1 MQNMRSAALGVMLA
15 VVSLGEPTFASNADA
30 ANEAAILIGAWECSG
45 SVPGSTS
52 SQQYRRVNDTT
63 LALASVVRTADG
75 VSGVVHERIAFDR
88 ATGVWSLDADKN
100 RFYDAEH
107 LKASAWGTSA
117 WVFTGTETSHGVAQ
131 PVRVVY
137 SASHVDAF
145 ARDHQVLSAGHWQTN
160 GTFACVR
167 APLEARYDV
176 GAPPPDNAEP
186 NVIALTTPSPG
197 PKATATKSPVGVAL
211 AMIPAPHER
220 DTGRTD
226 RAYSLTRG
234 TWDCT
239 TFGGAGATHTYTR
252 EADGTIEL
260 HNVLNIAK
268 HDYAIDETY
277 RFDRSKDEWTA
288 STSGGAYAGVAG
300 KWLADKWVFNGDM
313 PIDGRRVPVQMIYS
327 SLGERAFRRDFVRVQ
342 DGTPA
347 PFAAETCLLR

>member
-1 MQNMRSAALGVMLA
+1 MQNIRSAALGVMLA
-15 VVSLGEPTFASNADA
+15 VVSLGEPTFANNADA
-30 ANEAAILIGAWECSG
+30 ANEAAILVGAWACSG

-63 LALASVVRTADG
+63 LALATVVHAADG
-75 VSGVVHERIAFDR
+75 ASGIVHERFAFDR
-88 ATGVWSLDADKN
+88 ATGVWSLDAGKS

-107 LKASAWGTSA
+107 LKASAWATSD
-117 WVFTGTETSHGVAQ
+117 WVFTGTETAHGVAR

-137 SASHVDAF
+137 SASQADAF
-145 ARDHQVLSAGHWQTN
+145 AREHQVLAAGHWQTN
-160 GTFACVR
+160 GTFVCVR

-176 GAPPPDNAEP
+176 GAPPPGDVGPTALAIAAPSRSPAPNA
-186 NVIALTTPSPG
+186 A
-197 PKATATKSPVGVAL
+197 ATKSPVSVAL
-211 AMIPAPHER
+211 APAPHER
-220 DTGRTD
+220 DIGRTD

-239 TFGGAGATHTYTR
+239 TFGGADATHTYTR
-252 EADGTIEL
+252 KADGTIEL

-277 RFDRSKDEWTA
+277 RFDRAKEEWTA

-300 KWLADKWVFNGDM
+300 KWVTDKWVFNGDM